1 MKSIFVAGTD
11 TEVGKSVVTGALAR
25 SLLDAGCRVV
35 TQKWVGTGCSRASN
49 DIDVH
54 LKVMGRRRRD
64 FRNYLPLMMPYIFK
78 YPASPH
84 LAARMER
91 RRIDS
96 TRLKECLHALSS
108 DFDFVICEGSG
119 GLLVPLGGKVLL
131 IDVVKELGLPVIL
144 VAPNRLGT
152 INHTLLSIEA
162 LRARKIKVIGVIF
175 NNISKGEKK
184 IILKDNLEIIE
195 RLSGV
200 KVLGELPWIDW
211 LKKI

>member
-1 MKSIFVAGTD
+1 M
-11 TEVGKSVVTGALAR
+11 
-25 SLLDAGCRVV
+25 
-35 TQKWVGTGCSRASN
+35 
-49 DIDVH
+49 
-54 LKVMGRRRRD
+54 
-64 FRNYLPLMMPYIFK
+64 
-78 YPASPH
+78 
-84 LAARMER
+84 
-91 RRIDS
+91 
-96 TRLKECLHALSS
+96 
-108 DFDFVICEGSG
+108 
-119 GLLVPLGGKVLL
+119 